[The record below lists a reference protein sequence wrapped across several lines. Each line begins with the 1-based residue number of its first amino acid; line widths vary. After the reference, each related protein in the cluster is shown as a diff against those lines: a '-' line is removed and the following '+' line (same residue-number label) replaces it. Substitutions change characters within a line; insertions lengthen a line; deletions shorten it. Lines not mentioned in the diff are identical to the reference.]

1 MVWNSEGADQ
11 FIQDELFPSNLPPM
25 AGTSN
30 FVTPPK
36 PPTIK
41 GLEKELRENLP
52 DFRVIRSGRRKRSIQ
67 AFRQNGS
74 IEIHIPDRLTRK
86 QELELIPEMIAM
98 VLEREAKNR
107 RSDDELMKLAQELL
121 EELLPDFDS
130 MEQPKSI
137 TWRSMRERWGS
148 CTTVDKTIRISD
160 RLNTAPLYVL
170 KHVIFH
176 ELIHLR
182 ISDHG
187 EEFQNLLARDP
198 DGIRA
203 ESFLEGFELGSSGNS
218 DIYL

>member
-1 MVWNSEGADQ
+1 MVWNSEGEDQ

-130 MEQPKSI
+130 M
-137 TWRSMRERWGS
+137 RSEEHTS
-148 CTTVDKTIRISD
+148 
-160 RLNTAPLYVL
+160 
-170 KHVIFH
+170 
-176 ELIHLR
+176 ELQSH
-182 ISDHG
+182 
-187 EEFQNLLARDP
+187 
-198 DGIRA
+198 
-203 ESFLEGFELGSSGNS
+203 
-218 DIYL
+218 